1 MLAGHE
7 TQRAIVNNLKQIID
21 DEISTRR
28 IVISNPVFNERNRH
42 TSHVTVEITLRHT
55 RNRILLGDVFIHIF
69 KHRLFNL
76 LLNTCRMSNVEYD
89 TVEFKIVAYIIEN
102 IA

>member
-7 TQRAIVNNLKQIID
+7 TKRAIINNLKQIID

-28 IVISNPVFNERNRH
+28 IVISNPVLNERNRR
-42 TSHVTVEITLRHT
+42 TSHLTVEITLRHT
-55 RNRILLGDVFIHIF
+55 RDHILLGDVFIHIL
-69 KHRLFNL
+69 KHRLSNL

-89 TVEFKIVAYIIEN
+89 AVEFKIVAYILEN